1 MEKKEWMKLITDV
14 IKQSNNNKH
23 STIMISPNEAIKGND
38 NLYIWKKL
46 LDNAKFNRKYGE
58 LSKGDGVR
66 VAVKKKAIHKGFHP
80 KYSED
85 VYKVLAVKNGDY
97 LINNN
102 TRRLYRRHDLL
113 KA

>member
-1 MEKKEWMKLITDV
+1 MDIINDV
-14 IKQSNNNKH
+14 IKQYNNNKH
-23 STIMISPNEAIKGND
+23 STIKISPNEAIKGND
-38 NLYIWKKL
+38 NLYIWIKL
-46 LDNAKFNRKYGE
+46 LDNAKFNRKYEE
-58 LSKGDGVR
+58 LNKGDNVR

-85 VYKVLAVKNGDY
+85 IYKVLAIKDGNY

-113 KA
+113 KV